1 MYDDDA
7 RLVPRFSLRMFEH
20 LDRGSSPVDWCE
32 DNYSF
37 SPFIAEFF
45 NTVSNLLFLVRQ
57 HNLPLL
63 GVHHF

>member
-1 MYDDDA
+1 
-7 RLVPRFSLRMFEH
+7 MFEH